1 MSYENKEKIGARNKA
16 YYEANKE
23 KIKAKRRENPNIEWR
38 EAYYQKNK
46 EKIKERSR
54 LRDRKLRAAS
64 EEFVEYQKQKN
75 KAWYKKNKKKRIKQI
90 TVWQDAKRK
99 KDPIY
104 KLRHNISCLLRM
116 SLRNRGYSKK
126 SRTHSILGCAFEF
139 FASHIE
145 EKFQEGMTWENY
157 GEWHLDHIVPVS
169 LGEIEEEIIELN
181 HYTNFQPLWKVENIR
196 KANKLILD
204 MVSDKNLIKY
214 KNIIK
219 RTV

>member
-1 MSYENKEKIGARNKA
+1 MSA
-16 YYEANKE
+16 YS
-23 KIKAKRRENPNIEWR
+23 R
-38 EAYYQKNK
+38 AYYQKNK
-46 EKIKERSR
+46 EKLQAKSR
-54 LRDRKLRAAS
+54 LQERRLRATS

-75 KAWYKKNKKKRIKQI
+75 KAWYRKNKKKRIKQI
-90 TVWQDAKRK
+90 QAWKEAKKK

-104 KLRHNISCLLRM
+104 KLHHNIGCLLRV
-116 SLRNRGYSKK
+116 SLKNRGYSKK
-126 SRTHSILGCAFEF
+126 SRTYSILGCSFEF

-169 LGEIEEEIIELN
+169 LGETEEEITELN

-196 KANKLILD
+196 KANKLMLN
-204 MVSDKNLIKY
+204 MVSDENLIRY

-219 RTV
+219 KAL